1 MLVLSCEVI
10 WKYYLRINS
19 IKCTFWCWVFYC
31 VDYWGN
37 YNEYSQRVCFCIGW
51 IMLGETKSIF
61 YYYVSFSYL
70 AYNIE
75 QHGALFANGK
85 TEQY

>member
-1 MLVLSCEVI
+1 
-10 WKYYLRINS
+10 
-19 IKCTFWCWVFYC
+19 
-31 VDYWGN
+31 
-37 YNEYSQRVCFCIGW
+37 
-51 IMLGETKSIF
+51 MLGETKSIF